1 MPCLQVRTLVQ
12 RELHAALEQY
22 DCLLSPVAPTAA
34 FQLGEKSSDPL
45 TMYRS
50 DIMTTTLNLAGKLWL
65 SWAVVPVMITTPAV
79 AVQHIRHHLVRPGES
94 CFRSLTLAF
103 WSLRL

>member
-1 MPCLQVRTLVQ
+1 MCNPRLLIIPCFQVRTLVQ
-12 RELHAALEQY
+12 RELHTALEQY

-50 DIMTTTLNLAGKLWL
+50 DIMTTTLNLAGKL
-65 SWAVVPVMITTPAV
+65 
-79 AVQHIRHHLVRPGES
+79 
-94 CFRSLTLAF
+94 
-103 WSLRL
+103 

>member
-1 MPCLQVRTLVQ
+1 MQSEAAAFQVRTLVQ
-12 RELHAALEQY
+12 RELHRGLEQY

-50 DIMTTTLNLAGKLWL
+50 DIMTTTLNLAGKL
-65 SWAVVPVMITTPAV
+65 
-79 AVQHIRHHLVRPGES
+79 
-94 CFRSLTLAF
+94 
-103 WSLRL
+103 